1 MNKYA
6 VSKSLWLF
14 KTNSDMYVTLKD
26 LETISELSA
35 FVDGALESAD
45 GLDENGKNISE
56 YWLDLDK
63 RVEKLQS
70 KMKKQY
76 SRQKSYNEID

>member
-1 MNKYA
+1 
-6 VSKSLWLF
+6 
-14 KTNSDMYVTLKD
+14 MYVTLKD

-45 GLDENGKNISE
+45 GLDENGKNILE

-76 SRQKSYNEID
+76 SRQKSSNEND

>member
-1 MNKYA
+1 
-6 VSKSLWLF
+6 
-14 KTNSDMYVTLKD
+14 MYVTLKD

-45 GLDENGKNISE
+45 GLDDNGKNILE

-76 SRQKSYNEID
+76 SRQKSSNEND

>member
-1 MNKYA
+1 
-6 VSKSLWLF
+6 
-14 KTNSDMYVTLKD
+14 MYVTLKD

-45 GLDENGKNISE
+45 GLDENGKNILE

-63 RVEKLQS
+63 RIEKLQS

-76 SRQKSYNEID
+76 SRQKSSNENDQ

>member
-1 MNKYA
+1 
-6 VSKSLWLF
+6 
-14 KTNSDMYVTLKD
+14 MYVTMKD

-76 SRQKSYNEID
+76 SRQKSSNEND

>member
-1 MNKYA
+1 
-6 VSKSLWLF
+6 
-14 KTNSDMYVTLKD
+14 MYVTLKD

-76 SRQKSYNEID
+76 SRQKSYNENDQ

>member
-1 MNKYA
+1 
-6 VSKSLWLF
+6 
-14 KTNSDMYVTLKD
+14 MYVTLKD

-76 SRQKSYNEID
+76 SRQKSSNENDQ

>member
-1 MNKYA
+1 
-6 VSKSLWLF
+6 
-14 KTNSDMYVTLKD
+14 MYVTLKD

-76 SRQKSYNEID
+76 SRQKISKEND

>member
-1 MNKYA
+1 
-6 VSKSLWLF
+6 
-14 KTNSDMYVTLKD
+14 MYVTLKD

-45 GLDENGKNISE
+45 GLDENGKNILE

-76 SRQKSYNEID
+76 SRQKSSNGKSIAVGGAKNNENFK

>member
-1 MNKYA
+1 
-6 VSKSLWLF
+6 
-14 KTNSDMYVTLKD
+14 MYVTLKD

-35 FVDGALESAD
+35 FVDGALEAAD

-76 SRQKSYNEID
+76 SRQKSYNEND

>member
-1 MNKYA
+1 
-6 VSKSLWLF
+6 
-14 KTNSDMYVTLKD
+14 MYVTLKD

-70 KMKKQY
+70 KMNKQ
-76 SRQKSYNEID
+76 

>member
-1 MNKYA
+1 
-6 VSKSLWLF
+6 
-14 KTNSDMYVTLKD
+14 MYVTLKD

-76 SRQKSYNEID
+76 SRQKISKENDQ

>member
-1 MNKYA
+1 
-6 VSKSLWLF
+6 
-14 KTNSDMYVTLKD
+14 MYVTLKD

-76 SRQKSYNEID
+76 SRQKSSNEND

>member
-1 MNKYA
+1 
-6 VSKSLWLF
+6 
-14 KTNSDMYVTLKD
+14 MYVTLKD

-45 GLDENGKNISE
+45 GLDENGKNILE

-63 RVEKLQS
+63 RIEKLQS

-76 SRQKSYNEID
+76 SRQKSSNEND

>member
-1 MNKYA
+1 
-6 VSKSLWLF
+6 
-14 KTNSDMYVTLKD
+14 MYVTLKD

-76 SRQKSYNEID
+76 SRQKSYNEND

>member
-1 MNKYA
+1 
-6 VSKSLWLF
+6 
-14 KTNSDMYVTLKD
+14 MYVTLKD

-45 GLDENGKNISE
+45 GLDENGKNILE

-76 SRQKSYNEID
+76 SRQKSSNENDQ